1 MTPVGGPGD
10 AGRFPDDAGDLRDGA
25 RQTTGRA
32 DGPSEGAAGRRRA
45 LALLAVGLV
54 LCMAPWFSA
63 AAVIPAL
70 REVWQ
75 LSGGQAA
82 WLTIAV
88 QLGFVGGALV
98 SATFNLPDLVPPRHL
113 IVAGAAGAA
122 LANGLLLTAGGP
134 GWAIPLRFL
143 VGFCLAYIYPTALK
157 LISTWF
163 VRGRG
168 MALGVLVGAMTV
180 GTAAPHLVN
189 ALGGLDWR
197 VVIVVTSLS
206 TFAGGV
212 LVWSTVREGPYAFP
226 RAVFDIHQAGHVLR
240 NRGVRLASLGYFGHM
255 WELFAMWA
263 WFLAFFSD
271 ELRVVGKE
279 SGTTAA
285 LATFAVIAI
294 GGVGCWAGGVL
305 GDRWGRTQTTI
316 LMMSASGVCAVLIG
330 LLYGRSPWLVL
341 GLGLVWGITVVGDS
355 AQFSAMVTEVG
366 EPAYVG
372 TALTLQLAVGFVLT
386 VVTIRL
392 VPILEASLGWH
403 WTFAFLAP
411 GPVLGVLAMARLHSL
426 PEARR
431 IAGGRG

>member
-1 MTPVGGPGD
+1 MTPAGGSYRSGAAAAAAQYDGPDTLTASRECAD
-10 AGRFPDDAGDLRDGA
+10 AD
-25 RQTTGRA
+25 A
-32 DGPSEGAAGRRRA
+32 DGRSRA
-45 LALLAVGLV
+45 LALLSVALV

-70 REVWQ
+70 RGVWQ
-75 LSGGQAA
+75 LSNGQAA

-88 QLGFVGGALV
+88 QLGFVGGAVV
-98 SATFNLPDLVPPRHL
+98 SAAFNLPDLVAPRHL
-113 IVAGAAGAA
+113 IVGGAGGAA
-122 LANGLLLTAGGP
+122 LANVLLLSVGGP

-143 VGFCLAYIYPTALK
+143 VGFCLAYVYPTALK
-157 LISTWF
+157 LVSTWF

-189 ALGGLDWR
+189 ALGGLDWQ
-197 VVIVVTSLS
+197 VVIIVTSLS
-206 TFAGGV
+206 TLAGGV
-212 LVWSTVREGPYAFP
+212 LVWTSVREGPFAFP
-226 RAVFDIHQAGHVLR
+226 RAVFDLGQAGQVVR

-263 WFLAFFSD
+263 WFLTFFSD
-271 ELRVVGKE
+271 ELRVAGRA
-279 SGTTAA
+279 SGTAA
-285 LATFAVIAI
+285 AFATFAVIAI
-294 GGVGCWAGGVL
+294 GGVGCWAGGLL

-355 AQFSAMVTEVG
+355 AQFSAVVTEVG
-366 EPAYVG
+366 EPAYIG

-392 VPILEASLGWH
+392 VPLLQAGVGWR
-403 WTFAFLAP
+403 WAFAFLAP